1 MAIQKPELKIDK
13 DVDPKT
19 YFAVNDLLEYLY
31 TITNIGNVDIAGPI
45 TVIDSMF
52 EKAEVSSSGLAPG

>member
-19 YFAVNDLLEYLY
+19 YFAVNDILEYLY
-31 TITNIGNVDIAGPI
+31 TVTNVGNADIEDTITI
-45 TVIDSMF
+45 IDSMF
-52 EKAEVSSSGLAPG
+52 GKAEVSSSGLAPG